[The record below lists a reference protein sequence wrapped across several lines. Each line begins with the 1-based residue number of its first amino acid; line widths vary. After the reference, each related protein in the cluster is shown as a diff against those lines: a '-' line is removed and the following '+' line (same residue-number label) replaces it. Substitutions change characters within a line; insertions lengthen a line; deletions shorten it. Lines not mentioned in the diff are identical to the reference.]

1 MFKMD
6 SKTYDTLKYIAQ
18 IVLPALATLYAGVA
32 KIWGI
37 PYGVEIPG
45 TIMLLDAFLGAL
57 LMISSKEYSDSGR
70 GSDGTRMIDQSGDVE
85 KWLFALNG
93 TPLEEIA
100 QKARIMLKVD
110 GNADL
115 SGEDVADLYEGKH

>member
-1 MFKMD
+1 MKMD
-6 SKTYDTLKYIAQ
+6 NKTYDTLKYIAQ

-37 PYGVEIPG
+37 PYGVEVPG

-57 LMISSKEYSDSGR
+57 LMISSTQYYKNGKDV
-70 GSDGTRMIDQSGDVE
+70 DGTLMIDPSGDTE

-93 TPLEEIA
+93 TPLEDIA
-100 QKARIMLKVD
+100 QKARIQLKVD
-110 GNADL
+110 ANADL
-115 SGEDVADLYEGKH
+115 SGEDVKDLYEGKH

>member
-1 MFKMD
+1 MKMD
-6 SKTYDTLKYIAQ
+6 GKTYDTLKYIAQ
-18 IVLPALATLYAGVA
+18 IVLPALATFYAGVA

-37 PYGVEIPG
+37 PFGVEVPG

-57 LMISSKEYSDSGR
+57 LMISSKKYYASGR
-70 GSDGTRMIDQSGDVE
+70 DTDGTLMIDQSGDTE

-110 GNADL
+110 ADADL

>member
-1 MFKMD
+1 MKMD
-6 SKTYDTLKYIAQ
+6 GKTYDTLKYIAQ

-57 LMISSKEYSDSGR
+57 LMISSKEYYASGR
-70 GSDGTRMIDQSGDVE
+70 DTDGTLMIDQSGDTE

-93 TPLEEIA
+93 TPLDEIA

-110 GNADL
+110 ADADL
-115 SGEDVADLYEGKH
+115 SGEDVADLYNGKH

>member
-1 MFKMD
+1 MKMD
-6 SKTYDTLKYIAQ
+6 GKTYDTLKYIAQ

-45 TIMLLDAFLGAL
+45 TIMLVDAFLGAL
-57 LMISSKEYSDSGR
+57 LMISSKEYYASGR
-70 GSDGTRMIDQSGDVE
+70 DTDGTLMIDSSGDTE

-93 TPLEEIA
+93 TPLDEIA

-110 GNADL
+110 ADADL
-115 SGEDVADLYEGKH
+115 SGDDVADLYEGKH

>member
-1 MFKMD
+1 MTN
-6 SKTYDTLKYIAQ
+6 KTYDILKYIAQ

-37 PYGVEIPG
+37 PYGVEVPG
-45 TIMLLDAFLGAL
+45 TIMLVDAFLGAL
-57 LMISSKEYSDSGR
+57 LMISSNQYYKSGKDT
-70 GSDGTRMIDQSGDVE
+70 DGTLMIDPNGDVE

-100 QKARIMLKVD
+100 EKNRIMLKVD

-115 SGEDVADLYEGKH
+115 SGEDVKDLYEGKH

>member
-1 MFKMD
+1 MKMD
-6 SKTYDTLKYIAQ
+6 GKTYDTLKYIAQ

-37 PYGVEIPG
+37 PFGVEVPG
-45 TIMLLDAFLGAL
+45 TIMLVDAFLGAL
-57 LMISSKEYSDSGR
+57 LMISSKEYYESGR
-70 GSDGTRMIDQSGDVE
+70 DTDGTLMIDPSGDTE

-100 QKARIMLKVD
+100 QKARIVLKVD

-115 SGEDVADLYEGKH
+115 SGEDVQDMYEGKH